1 MTNLANWA
9 GSRGRFGCFGMVALS
24 HANRRKASD
33 CQARAISNGPTTENR
48 HQIPEVAVNAAGV
61 ERFEGAGKFLAYA
74 FMVSERLMY
83 AGIAKCA

>member
-1 MTNLANWA
+1 M
-9 GSRGRFGCFGMVALS
+9 
-24 HANRRKASD
+24 
-33 CQARAISNGPTTENR
+33 
-48 HQIPEVAVNAAGV
+48 NAAGV